1 MKVLFFISI
10 NSHGRGGHLHSL
22 IHISRFLSKSTEA
35 KIISIG
41 PGDNSIL
48 LNNELFA
55 QHFYFNGLN
64 IFKLKKMLKHFINQ
78 YQPDVLHFFDSGVYN
93 ILRLLINLKNYKI
106 VVNKCGGPNPKRYP
120 YVKNLVLFSLENL
133 EWFQNKTKYNNTNI
147 HLIPNRVQTLMPDK
161 TFQPIRKVPDQFVF
175 MRICRI
181 GESYKKSIMDAI
193 NLIEVLTARN
203 ISNIKLY
210 IIGVVEDAGL
220 HRLLETHPLVKR
232 NLLVVLSDNLYTKE
246 ASKMLYLADAV
257 IGTGRGLMEAS
268 SLGIPLLVINSV
280 GEIPVL
286 LTRDNFYDAFK
297 TNFSE
302 RNIFEYFSNEV
313 NLQNIITLIK
323 DKIFYTDNSRFS
335 KEMFDTYFNIEKAEE
350 AYKKVYENSDRGGG
364 NSPVIDAPIIAR
376 YWLNMYRYYLKAKI
390 VRQ

>member
-22 IHISRFLSKSTEA
+22 IHISRLLSKSIEA

-41 PGDNSIL
+41 PGDNSVL

-64 IFKLKKMLKHFINQ
+64 IFNLRKMLKHFINQ

-106 VVNKCGGPNPKRYP
+106 VVNKCGGPNPKYYP
-120 YVKNLVLFSLENL
+120 YTKNLVLFSLEDL
-133 EWFQNKTKYNNTNI
+133 EWFQNKSKYNNTNI

-161 TFQPIRKVPDQFVF
+161 AFQPIKKIHDQFVF

-181 GESYKKSIMDAI
+181 GETYRKSIMDAI
-193 NLIEVLTARN
+193 NLIEVLTERN

-210 IIGVVEDAGL
+210 IIGVVEDADVY
-220 HRLLETHPLVKR
+220 RLLETHPLVKK
-232 NLLVVLSDNLYTKE
+232 NLLVVLSDNLYTNE

-257 IGTGRGLMEAS
+257 IGTGRGLMEAA
-268 SLGIPLLVINSV
+268 SLGIPLLAINSV

-286 LTRDNFYDAFK
+286 LTRDNFNDAFR

-302 RNIFEYFSNEV
+302 RNTFECFSNEV
-313 NLQNIITLIK
+313 NLENIITLIK
-323 DKIFYTDNSRFS
+323 DKIYYTDNSRFS
-335 KEMFDTYFNIEKAEE
+335 KEMFETYFNIEKAEE
-350 AYKKVYENSDRGGG
+350 AYKKVYENANKGGV
-364 NSPVIDAPIIAR
+364 NCPVMDAPIIAR
-376 YWLNMYRYYLKAKI
+376 YWLNMCRYYLKAKM
-390 VRQ
+390 VQR